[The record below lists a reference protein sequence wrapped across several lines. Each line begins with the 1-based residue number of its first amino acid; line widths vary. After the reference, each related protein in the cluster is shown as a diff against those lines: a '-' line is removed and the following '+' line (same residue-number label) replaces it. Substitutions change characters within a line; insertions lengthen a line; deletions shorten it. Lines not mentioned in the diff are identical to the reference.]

1 MLRSQPFMPVTY
13 EIDHA
18 RRLIRTRCIGATIL
32 PEVLQHFADLR
43 ADAALPTPLNVLLD
57 LSEMSTAPDR
67 EQLRAVVNEVKA
79 VGPGRRWGALAV
91 VARTDLLFGMS
102 RIFGIF
108 VEDSFTSTGVFRR
121 LDEAETWL
129 ESQLGE

>member
-1 MLRSQPFMPVTY
+1 MPVTY
-13 EIDHA
+13 ELDRE
-18 RRLIRTRCIGATIL
+18 RRLIHTRCVGAVL
-32 PEVLQHFADLR
+32 LSEVLQHFADLR
-43 ADAALPTPLNVLLD
+43 DDASLPTQLSVLLD

-67 EQLRAVVNEVKA
+67 ERLRAVVNEVKSI
-79 VGPGRRWGALAV
+79 GPERRWGALAI

-121 LDEAETWL
+121 REEAEAWL
-129 ESQLGE
+129 ASQLGTR